1 MLGLEKVPCIIA
13 DDLTPEQVK
22 AFRLADNKV
31 GELAEWDFAKLEAEL
46 FDISERFDMA
56 ALGFEEITY
65 NHIED
70 LLHDDDAMSYE
81 ATEKDTFNITFTF
94 PLEHKEAISGYVGKN
109 GKEYIVN
116 MIVDVATGVKEW
128 E

>member
-31 GELAEWDFAKLEAEL
+31 GELAEWDFSKLEAEL
-46 FDISERFDMA
+46 ADLSGLLDMSA
-56 ALGFEEITY
+56 FGFEEY
-65 NHIED
+65 EYSHISD
-70 LLHDDDAMSYE
+70 LLNDDDAMSYST
-81 ATEKDTFNITFTF
+81 AEKDTFNITFTF
-94 PLEHKEAISGYVGKN
+94 PLEHKEAVSDYVGKN
-109 GKEYIVN
+109 GKEYIVS
-116 MIVDVATGVKEW
+116 MLVDISTGVRTW

>member
-1 MLGLEKVPCIIA
+1 M
-13 DDLTPEQVK
+13 
-22 AFRLADNKV
+22 
-31 GELAEWDFAKLEAEL
+31 AEWDFAKLEEEL
-46 FDISERFDMA
+46 VSIADMFDMSA
-56 ALGFEEITY
+56 MGFEEISY

-81 ATEKDTFNITFTF
+81 ATEKNTFNITFTF
-94 PLEHKEAISGYVGKN
+94 PLEHKESVSDYVGKN

-116 MIVDVATGVKEW
+116 MIVDMAAGVKEW

>member
-1 MLGLEKVPCIIA
+1 M
-13 DDLTPEQVK
+13 TPEQVK

-31 GELAEWDFAKLEAEL
+31 GELAEWDFAKLEEEL
-46 FDISERFDMA
+46 VSLADMFDMSA
-56 ALGFEEITY
+56 MGFDEVTY

-94 PLEHKEAISGYVGKN
+94 PLEHKESISDYVGKN

-116 MIVDVATGVKEW
+116 MIVDLATGVKEW